1 MHYYY
6 GINPIVKDIKL
17 FNLIKHLPL
26 LYENVVAM
34 HNLVSHNL
42 RQEMGLIQA
51 NDFNLERSISEI
63 FCDVILLF
71 ERAPSW

>member
-1 MHYYY
+1 M
-6 GINPIVKDIKL
+6 
-17 FNLIKHLPL
+17 FNLIKHLPF

-34 HNLVSHNL
+34 HNLMSHNL

-63 FCDVILLF
+63 FCVCNSVI
-71 ERAPSW
+71 